1 MSDTHATPLRLE
13 EAGELE
19 AEDTLS
25 GAGRLVLLASV
36 FVVASAGLVY
46 ELVAGTVSSYLLG
59 DAVTQFSLV
68 IGVFLSSMGLGSFLA
83 KFVRRR
89 LLHTF
94 VAVEIWVGLIGGA
107 SSMVMLTVGAFLPT
121 MFTVVFYALC
131 IVIGALVGIEIPL
144 LVRLVRAA
152 GGVSAAVSDVLAL
165 DYLGALAG
173 SVLFPLVVLPWLGVG
188 RASVVFG
195 VLNLVVAAAGV
206 SLLPSARRRGLLAGL
221 AAAIVLLSTMFGAS
235 TRIVTLLED
244 LLYDDAIIFATDTR
258 YQRIVVTRWRDDV
271 RLYLNGHLQFSSV
284 DEARYHESLVIP
296 AMEAC
301 ARPRSVLI
309 LGGGD
314 GMAVRE
320 VLKYPVESV
329 TLVDID
335 PVMTR
340 LGRERPELVALNGGA
355 LEQPSV
361 RVVNTD
367 AMRFL
372 SDDRNL
378 YDVVIVDLPDPSS
391 AALGKLYSDAFYA
404 LVAHRLAEG
413 GVMVTQAASPFYAR
427 EAFWCVATT
436 IEAAVPE
443 DHPAGSLLTVP
454 YHVNV
459 PSFGEWGFVLASRRA
474 VVWDALRPSVPTRF
488 LTNDVLAGMVAFG
501 RDVERPDGVPVN
513 RLGTP
518 VLDTLY
524 RRGWSRFNE

>member
-1 MSDTHATPLRLE
+1 MSDADTRSTGFE
-13 EAGELE
+13 EPSELE

-25 GAGRLVLLASV
+25 GAGRLILLASV
-36 FVVASAGLVY
+36 LVVAAAGLVY
-46 ELVAGTVSSYLLG
+46 ELVAGAVSSYLIG

-68 IGVFLSSMGLGSFLA
+68 IGVFLSSMGIGSFLA

-94 VAVEIWVGLIGGA
+94 VAVEIVVGLVGGA

-121 MFTVVFYALC
+121 MFSVVFYSLC
-131 IVIGALVGIEIPL
+131 VAIGVLVGIEIPL

-173 SVLFPLVVLPWLGVG
+173 AVLFPLVVLPWLGIG

-206 SLLPSARRRGLLAGL
+206 TLLPGARRGLLAGL
-221 AAAIVLLSTMFGAS
+221 AASTLVLFALFGAS
-235 TRIVTLLED
+235 SRVVTFLED
-244 LLYDDAIIFATDTR
+244 LMYDDAIIYATDTR
-258 YQRIVVTRWRDDV
+258 YQRIVITRWRDDV
-271 RLYLNGHLQFSSV
+271 RLYLNGHLQLSSV
-284 DEARYHESLVIP
+284 DEARYHEPLVVP

-301 ARPRSVLI
+301 PRPRSVLV

-355 LEQPSV
+355 LDDPRV

-372 SDDRNL
+372 SEDRSL
-378 YDVVIVDLPDPSS
+378 YDVVIADLPDPSS

-404 LVAHRLAEG
+404 LATHRLAAR
-413 GVMVTQAASPFYAR
+413 GVLVTQATSPFYAR
-427 EAFWCVATT
+427 HAFWCIVASV
-436 IEAAVPE
+436 EAAVPD
-443 DHPAGSLLTVP
+443 DHPAGPLLTVP

-459 PSFGEWGFVLASRRA
+459 PSFGEWGFVLASRRPVA
-474 VVWDALRPSVPTRF
+474 WDALYPSVPTEF
-488 LTNDVLAGMVAFG
+488 LTADVLHGMDAFG
-501 RDVERPDGVPVN
+501 LDMQRPEDVPIN
-513 RLGTP
+513 RLGNP

-524 RRGWSRFNE
+524 RGGWKRFNE